1 MGHRVAI
8 DEGITIDDNLGP
20 VSNKKLVPGVEQ
32 GSANDRPR
40 AEDVI
45 NFDAL
50 PNKNAQEVA
59 AEIAQ
64 RKRGIATAKRLGG
77 KYRSKK

>member
-1 MGHRVAI
+1 MGRRVAI
-8 DEGITIDDNLGP
+8 NKGITIDDNLGP

-40 AEDVI
+40 ADDVI

-50 PNKNAQEVA
+50 PDKNAQELA
-59 AEIAQ
+59 AEIKQ

-77 KYRSKK
+77 KYRPGK